1 VSGAIDPLIRAKKQD
16 DIDKVVKKIIELI
29 KQLHKQRKLI
39 EKAKALET
47 GQEK

>member
-1 VSGAIDPLIRAKKQD
+1 MDLQEKLNE
-16 DIDKVVKKIIELI
+16 IDKELLELVESIKNAEAKI